1 MQIKKYISN
10 FFALLAL
17 LFSATVFAQSS
28 AQYQTFDKPIPSETP
43 NKTEVLEFF
52 SYTCSHCAAINPM
65 VENLKKELPENVKL
79 VLVPI
84 AFNEAMVP
92 FQKLYYTLEALGKL
106 DLHSEFYTALHKD
119 RMKLFNKEEMASW
132 AESKG
137 VNKDEFLKAFD
148 SFGVSMK
155 TKQASEK
162 QKTYNIDATP
172 TFVVAGK
179 YLTSPSMTGSYQDTI
194 KLVKELIKM
203 N

>member
-17 LFSATVFAQSS
+17 LFSTTVFAQSS

>member
-92 FQKLYYTLEALGKL
+92 FQKLYFTFEALGKL

-119 RMKLFNKEEMASW
+119 RLKLFTKEEMASW

-155 TKQASEK
+155 TKQATEK
-162 QKTYNIDATP
+162 QKTYNIDASP

-194 KLVKELIKM
+194 KLVKDLIKM

>member
-28 AQYQTFDKPIPSETP
+28 AQYQTFDKPFPSETP

-65 VENLKKELPENVKL
+65 VENMKKELPENVKL

-92 FQKLYYTLEALGKL
+92 FQKLYFTLEALGKL